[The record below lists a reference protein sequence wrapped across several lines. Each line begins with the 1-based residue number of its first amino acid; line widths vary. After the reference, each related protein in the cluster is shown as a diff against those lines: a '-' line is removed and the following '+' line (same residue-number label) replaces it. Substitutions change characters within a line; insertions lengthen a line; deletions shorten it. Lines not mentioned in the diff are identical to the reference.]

1 MGVKRALDAHSLWRA
16 HNEFEVKLDERLNE
30 WHAVEAAIT
39 VDAVDLD
46 EFSSSADEP
55 ANRLPQRA
63 GVIRLDRF
71 GCERKSNGGIDDTE
85 CHKCVR
91 EVCSAVW
98 IDRTDVRCVVRSVVE
113 PFVDIER
120 NIDRTSE
127 RPLAA
132 GVSERGCPDA
142 IELSIDGV
150 RAQSTKVVEQ

>member
-1 MGVKRALDAHSLWRA
+1 VRDDDECYWHPAGRWIFSHQLVLCDEGRGVVGVKRALDAHSLWRT
-16 HNEFEVKLDERLNE
+16 HNELEVKLDERLNE

-46 EFSSSADEP
+46 EFSSSGDEP

-71 GCERKSNGGIDDTE
+71 GCECESNGRINDTE
-85 CHKCVR
+85 RHKCVR

-113 PFVDIER
+113 PFV
-120 NIDRTSE
+120 N
-127 RPLAA
+127 
-132 GVSERGCPDA
+132 V
-142 IELSIDGV
+142 
-150 RAQSTKVVEQ
+150 